1 MQAEWIRSEGP
12 SSRGSQLRYL
22 KMNQVALST
31 VILRLIGFYLAFNL
45 ISGIAMMSIIQ
56 LGLYIP
62 LDEEGMRFS
71 YFFWI
76 GVGVLTRLGFAVAL
90 ILFAGRIS
98 RWLFDEERN
107 VITAGSINGDAILG
121 VGLCLLGVYFL
132 IAHLPALAELSINW
146 FRFKVVD
153 ASSVEFSH
161 LPRKVVIEPLV
172 MTILSLL
179 LIFRCRT
186 LSTWLSRVSK

>member
-1 MQAEWIRSEGP
+1 
-12 SSRGSQLRYL
+12 
-22 KMNQVALST
+22 MNQVALST

-45 ISGIAMMSIIQ
+45 ISGVAMMSIIQ
-56 LGLYIP
+56 QGLYIP

-121 VGLCLLGVYFL
+121 VGICLLGVYFL
-132 IAHLPALAELSINW
+132 IGNLPALAELSINW

-161 LPRKVVIEPLV
+161 LPQNVVIEPLV

-179 LIFRCRT
+179 LIFRCRA
-186 LSTWLSRVSK
+186 LSAWVSRVAK

>member
-1 MQAEWIRSEGP
+1 MDWG
-12 SSRGSQLRYL
+12 RGSD
-22 KMNQVALST
+22 S
-31 VILRLIGFYLAFNL
+31 
-45 ISGIAMMSIIQ
+45 
-56 LGLYIP
+56 LGLC
-62 LDEEGMRFS
+62 G
-71 YFFWI
+71 
-76 GVGVLTRLGFAVAL
+76 GVDPFC
-90 ILFAGRIS
+90 GRIS

-107 VITAGSINGDAILG
+107 VILAGSINGDAILG
-121 VGLCLLGVYFL
+121 LGICLLGVYFL

-161 LPRKVVIEPLV
+161 LPQKVVIEPLV

-186 LSTWLSRVSK
+186 LSTWLSRVAK